1 MSRFKQVYVN
11 GETYSRCCRLASALS
26 MAGIVK
32 GDTVAAMLPNIP
44 AMVEAHFGVPMCGA
58 VLNTLNT
65 RLDPDAIAYMLEFAE
80 AKAILVDREFSETL
94 QAALDKVTIKPL
106 VINVEDEEYDG
117 PGFEIGEV
125 RYKSFITDGN
135 PDYDWQLHDDKW
147 DAICLNYTYGT
158 TGKIQKF
165 ALRQQAQA

>member
-1 MSRFKQVYVN
+1 
-11 GETYSRCCRLASALS
+11 